1 MEILPHQL
9 PLLHSLTTHPA
20 NRLLHYPP
28 VSECPVLAVRPLS
41 IVCCL
46 PLANRYESANQ
57 LKSNRGSFLFVCF
70 EPSLPA
76 PQLNPPHHF
85 NSVMHF
91 LILPQFAV
99 RLLFIFY
106 RSSRRGI
113 RMTADCS
120 SSECT
125 YTCTQQ
131 QCIRQSS

>member
-1 MEILPHQL
+1 MQL
-9 PLLHSLTTHPA
+9 TIGKYSQQRTEKDGCSFLQELQWKFFHTNYHLLHSLTTHPA

-76 PQLNPPHHF
+76 PQLNPPPHF
-85 NSVMHF
+85 NTVMHF

-106 RSSRRGI
+106 RSSRR
-113 RMTADCS
+113 
-120 SSECT
+120 
-125 YTCTQQ
+125 
-131 QCIRQSS
+131 